1 MRLNFPSS
9 LRNFPSSLFARMAL
23 ILLAG
28 LLSAQLLS
36 SWLQWKERANVVSI
50 ARGLNFADRI
60 AETVRALETQEPS
73 QRAATTSKLESAD
86 LRVALLDADQVS
98 SNVPRGQILAS
109 IAARLGGEREI
120 RTQGN
125 SGGRML
131 RGNSNLPRH
140 AMSTRIFDVRLNDG
154 QWIRITLNPETETP
168 ALPGELIAQLLITL
182 LIITAVV
189 MLAVRQATQPLKQ
202 LAQAA
207 DQLGRDL
214 DAPPL
219 AETGPAETRQA
230 AQAFNRMQERIK
242 RLIDERARALA
253 AVSHDLR
260 TPLTRLRLR
269 SELVEDEKLREQM
282 AADLEAMAAML
293 NATLDYLRGLQ
304 DNEEARPIDINALLQ
319 SLANDAEILGK
330 RMTIEGAAQAP
341 FSGRLLALRRA
352 LQNLIDNAIK
362 YGHSAH
368 LRIDDDAA
376 QLSIA
381 VEDAGPGI
389 PTAELAQVTLPYYRP
404 DASRSRETGGVGLG
418 LSIVKDIALIHGGEL
433 RLANRPQGGLCAM
446 LVLPRKP
453 I

>member
-1 MRLNFPSS
+1 MRLNIPSS
-9 LRNFPSSLFARMAL
+9 LRSFPSSLFARMAL

-60 AETVRALETQEPS
+60 AETVRALEAQEPS

-86 LRVALLDADQVS
+86 LRVALINADQVS
-98 SNVPRGQILAS
+98 SNVPRGQILSS

-131 RGNSNLPRH
+131 RGNSSLPRH

-282 AADLEAMAAML
+282 AADL
-293 NATLDYLRGLQ
+293 
-304 DNEEARPIDINALLQ
+304 
-319 SLANDAEILGK
+319 
-330 RMTIEGAAQAP
+330 
-341 FSGRLLALRRA
+341 
-352 LQNLIDNAIK
+352 
-362 YGHSAH
+362 
-368 LRIDDDAA
+368 
-376 QLSIA
+376 
-381 VEDAGPGI
+381 
-389 PTAELAQVTLPYYRP
+389 
-404 DASRSRETGGVGLG
+404 
-418 LSIVKDIALIHGGEL
+418 
-433 RLANRPQGGLCAM
+433 
-446 LVLPRKP
+446 
-453 I
+453 